1 MPRWMSGIAKKDSR
15 ITQIIIARDAFDEIY
30 SLPEVECLD
39 SYSPLS
45 ALIREAIM
53 HDS

>member
-1 MPRWMSGIAKKDSR
+1 MSGIAKKDFG
-15 ITQIIIARDAFDEIY
+15 ITRIIIARDVFDEIH